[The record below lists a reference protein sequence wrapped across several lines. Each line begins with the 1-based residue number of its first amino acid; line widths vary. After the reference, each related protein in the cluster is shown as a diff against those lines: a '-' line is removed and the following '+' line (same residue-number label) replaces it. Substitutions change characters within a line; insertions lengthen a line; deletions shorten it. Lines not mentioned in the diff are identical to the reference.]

1 LKKDL
6 TEKWR
11 AEKYVSFLLHD
22 YEHFLMKASSNI
34 SALHFSVI
42 VFEWFC
48 RQSFCLLEKLAAL
61 GFQPARRQGGLR
73 CVFIRNGRLR
83 EALLLHLKNQNS
95 AAWNRAG

>member
-1 LKKDL
+1 M

-11 AEKYVSFLLHD
+11 AEKYISFLLHD
-22 YEHFLMKASSNI
+22 DEHFLMKASLYI

-61 GFQPARRQGGLR
+61 DKMS
-73 CVFIRNGRLR
+73 
-83 EALLLHLKNQNS
+83 LLLLRLLFGQS
-95 AAWNRAG
+95 RVQIALPR